1 MAGQGGGFLSPVLQ
15 ILTIAVAASLR
26 SNIVVPVLNVSSWFR
41 PCDS

>member
-26 SNIVVPVLNVSSWFR
+26 GNVGVPVLNVSSWFH
-41 PCDS
+41 PYDS